1 MKEESVP
8 KPSKLGET
16 AQFTAVTS
24 GIELLLVFGGL
35 GSLGAAYTSGRY
47 LLFVLLL
54 VLLAVPIALYLARDW
69 IAARLKEPD

>member
-1 MKEESVP
+1 MKEKPAP

-24 GIELLLVFGGL
+24 GIELMLVFGGL

-54 VLLAVPIALYLARDW
+54 VLLAAPIALYLARDW
-69 IAARLKEPD
+69 IAGRLKDPN